1 MGGGTAGKVLAMCV
15 FHGESHV
22 LVETDLG
29 GGGRNGIRVW
39 RNGTWE
45 RVPNAYAATRY
56 PQWIRQVGDE
66 LWACALGGI
75 DAWNGTS
82 WRPVASMYQP
92 SALDV
97 CRYQGAVY
105 AARGSYGYDS
115 VNRPGSFG
123 KLNGTAWD
131 SVPGAPFGIV
141 QSMTEY
147 RGKLV
152 LTGNFWGS
160 RGHGS
165 SAIAIWDGQRW
176 DAMGGVVGAPV
187 NRLARAGDRIIAV
200 GGFGAFDGQPAFGAA
215 VREAGRWRGLEG
227 TRHFSTRDST
237 AQMRAFALYDGDII
251 VGGKSDAETIFRW
264 TGSAW
269 APMGSGSAW
278 ITSIAVLSDG
288 GLWGGGLGSQ
298 LYRWDGSDWQHVAI
312 PYPSTGA
319 LANAVAD
326 WGGTIVIANSW
337 RQ

>member
-1 MGGGTAGKVLAMCV
+1 MGR
-15 FHGESHV
+15 
-22 LVETDLG
+22 D
-29 GGGRNGIRVW
+29 GGRR
-39 RNGTWE
+39 R
-45 RVPNAYAATRY
+45 
-56 PQWIRQVGDE
+56 
-66 LWACALGGI
+66 
-75 DAWNGTS
+75 
-82 WRPVASMYQP
+82 
-92 SALDV
+92 
-97 CRYQGAVY
+97 
-105 AARGSYGYDS
+105 
-115 VNRPGSFG
+115 
-123 KLNGTAWD
+123 
-131 SVPGAPFGIV
+131 
-141 QSMTEY
+141 
-147 RGKLV
+147 
-152 LTGNFWGS
+152 
-160 RGHGS
+160 
-165 SAIAIWDGQRW
+165 
-176 DAMGGVVGAPV
+176 
-187 NRLARAGDRIIAV
+187 RAGEQACPRWDRIIAV

-251 VGGKSDAETIFRW
+251 VGGKSDAETIFRWTGSDWACIDAGAFQSVFGLAVVEGRLFGCGDLSLITYDVKRLDSTGWVQVGQTFNERPLDIVAFQGRPVVRGSTRMLSGGSPSGVVWW